1 MAWHP
6 FRHAGLKAAALIL
19 GTLLWFTVSGN
30 QIERRVAV
38 PVSYSNVPA
47 ALEMIGDQVD
57 DATVHVRGDDN
68 LVGGLAPGDLRVVID
83 LNDRHAGTNLIPL
96 RTDHVIAPLGVEV
109 LQVDPGAVTV
119 TLEPTGRIE
128 APVEP
133 TVEGQPAPGFHVK
146 QVSVE
151 PRTVAVFGPESRLKY
166 PVSVVTDRI
175 SIDGRRTTVVQDVNV
190 GVVDPQLRLRN
201 PGTVR
206 VTVRIEP

>member
-6 FRHAGLKAAALIL
+6 FRNAGLKAAALIL

-30 QIERRVAV
+30 QIERRVPV
-38 PVSYSNVPA
+38 PVSYSNVPD
-47 ALEMIGDQVD
+47 ALEMIGDQMD
-57 DATVHVRGDDN
+57 EATVHVRGDDK
-68 LVGGLAPGDLRVVID
+68 LVGRLAPGDLRVVVD
-83 LNDRHAGTNLIPL
+83 LNDAHAGTILIPL
-96 RTDHVIAPLGVEV
+96 RTDQVIVPLGVEV

-119 TLEPTGRIE
+119 TLERTGRIE

-133 TVEGQPAPGFHVK
+133 TIEGRPAMGFQVK

-166 PVSVVTDRI
+166 PVSVVTERI
-175 SIDGRRTTVVQDVNV
+175 SIDGRRETVVQDVNV
-190 GVVDPQLRLRN
+190 GVVDAQLRLRN

-206 VTVRIEP
+206 VTVQIEP

>member
-6 FRHAGLKAAALIL
+6 FRNVGLKLAALAL

-30 QIERRVAV
+30 QIERRVPV

-47 ALEMIGDQVD
+47 SLEMTGDQVD
-57 DATVHVRGDDN
+57 GATVHVRGEDN
-68 LVGGLAPGDLRVVID
+68 LVAGLAPGDLRVIVD
-83 LNDRHAGTNLIPL
+83 LKDAHIGTNLIPL
-96 RTDHVIAPLGVEV
+96 QTEQVVVPLGVEV

-128 APVEP
+128 ALVAP
-133 TVEGQPAPGFHVK
+133 TVEGRPAPGYEVK
-146 QVSVE
+146 QVTVE
-151 PRTVAVFGPESRLKY
+151 PAAVTVFGPESRLRY
-166 PVSVVTDRI
+166 PVSVVTERV
-175 SIDGRRTTVVQDVNV
+175 SIEGRRSTVVQEVNV
-190 GVVDPQLRLRN
+190 GVIDAQLRLKN

>member
-6 FRHAGLKAAALIL
+6 FRHAGLKIAALTL

-30 QIERRVAV
+30 QIERRVQV

-47 ALEMIGDQVD
+47 ALEMTGDQVD
-57 DATVHVRGDDN
+57 SATVHVRGEDN
-68 LVGGLAPGDLRVVID
+68 LVAGLAPGDLRVIVD
-83 LNDRHAGTNLIPL
+83 LKEAHAGNNLIPL
-96 RTDHVIAPLGVEV
+96 QTERVIVPLGVEV

-128 APVEP
+128 ALVAP
-133 TVEGQPAPGFHVK
+133 TLEGQPAPGYEVK
-146 QVSVE
+146 QVTVE
-151 PRTVAVFGPESRLKY
+151 PATVAVFGPESRLLY
-166 PVSVVTDRI
+166 PVSVVTERV
-175 SIDGRRTTVVQDVNV
+175 SIEGRRTTVVQEVNV
-190 GVVDPQLRLRN
+190 GVVDAQLRLRN